1 MTVYKNL
8 LRKLANSVGYEIKA
22 LDSLEN
28 VRVLTARLLRGYG
41 VDLILDVGANSGQYA
56 RYLRDDIGYSGQIV
70 SFEPQSAA
78 FESLAENA
86 KGDPLW
92 RTINVG
98 LGNVVERR
106 RINIAGNSL
115 SSSFLNMLPAHELAA
130 PASRYVSQ
138 EDVDVVTLDSIFQ
151 TLCSGT
157 ERVFLKIDAQG
168 FERNILDGAE
178 EVLAHIPTVQMELSL
193 VALYEGQAT
202 FLELTQSMMTK
213 GYRIIGIHPEFGDLN
228 SGELLQVDAVFR
240 RT

>member
-1 MTVYKNL
+1 MILDHAPGRARSDDGYLRRVNLQIPGTDGPHPMRGSSEDQGLCTAYTRDDFPETLWRTPGEPMAIYKRI

-28 VRVLTARLLRGYG
+28 VRVLTARLLRAYG
-41 VDLILDVGANSGQYA
+41 VDLILDVGANSGQYG
-56 RYLRDDIGYSGQIV
+56 RYLREDIGYSGQIV

-92 RTINVG
+92 RTIKVG

-151 TLCSGT
+151 SFCTGT
-157 ERVFLKIDAQG
+157 ESRVPEDRRAG
-168 FERNILDGAE
+168 F
-178 EVLAHIPTVQMELSL
+178 
-193 VALYEGQAT
+193 
-202 FLELTQSMMTK
+202 
-213 GYRIIGIHPEFGDLN
+213 
-228 SGELLQVDAVFR
+228 
-240 RT
+240 